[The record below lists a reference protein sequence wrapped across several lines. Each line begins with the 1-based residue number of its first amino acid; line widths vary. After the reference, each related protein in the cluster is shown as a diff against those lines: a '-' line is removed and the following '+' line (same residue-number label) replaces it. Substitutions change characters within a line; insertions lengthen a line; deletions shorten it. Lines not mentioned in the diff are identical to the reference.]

1 MSMGLGAITSCAT
14 SNATAIAAARL
25 ANNRQGHDSSSSVF
39 RNQQLRRQVLVQS
52 SLSSQ
57 HNKDA
62 RVSCLTNND
71 EPEVPSLSTR
81 ATSSS
86 GSTEFSSIG
95 SSSSLGLSLEIRE
108 IDERCKKWQWRGYTI
123 SYLSVHGRR
132 EQVLNPDSNSN
143 SDYPPLL
150 LVHGFGAS
158 IAHWRRN
165 ILTLAQSY
173 TVYAI
178 DLLGFGA
185 SDKPEG
191 FSYTMDV
198 WAQLIL
204 DFLDEIVQR
213 PTVLIGNS
221 VGSLACVIA
230 ASDSSQ
236 SLVRGLVLLNC
247 AGGMNNKAIVDDW
260 RIRLLLPLFWVF
272 DTLLKQRA
280 IASFIFERVTQRDN
294 LRNILLSVYGNK
306 ESVDEDLIEI
316 IKKPAN
322 DEGALDAFVSIV
334 TGPPGPNPVQLMPRI
349 TLPVLVLWGDRD
361 PFTPLDGPVGTY
373 FSTLP
378 AQVPNMSL
386 FVLEGVGH
394 CPHDDRPDLV
404 HEKLLPWLDDLL
416 PALEDP
422 NQAGYKWR
430 MVIAYDGTRFSGWQ
444 YQPSPPTI
452 QSIVEKALTQITKQE
467 RRDLHLVGASRTD
480 TGVHA
485 WGQVAHFVTPFNYD
499 RLDSIHAA
507 LNGLLPSDIRIREIS
522 PAAPE
527 FHARFSAKSKIY
539 HYKIYNSSIMDPFQ
553 RHYAYHNVYKLN
565 SDVMREAAKHF
576 IGKHDFSSFVNASHN
591 DRSPDPVK
599 NIFRFDITE
608 MVALLLQIGREA
620 IPPDVVPKIL
630 ATRDRK
636 ELAKVALPAPP
647 HGLCLVS
654 VSYNEEHLRLPAG
667 CPSISFGR
675 HHSISKCKL
684 PFF

>member
-1 MSMGLGAITSCAT
+1 MVRQCNTNSIFVLRLNSFTSPNLFLFFGGGGLGSTSLSLPLSFIPFHLGWVSKHKAMSMGLGAIPSCAT
-14 SNATAIAAARL
+14 SNAATIAAVRL
-25 ANNRQGHDSSSSVF
+25 ANNRQGHVSSSSVF

-62 RVSCLTNND
+62 RVRCLTNND

-86 GSTEFSSIG
+86 GSTASSSIG
-95 SSSSLGLSLEIRE
+95 SSSTLGLSLEIRE

-123 SYLSVHGRR
+123 NYLSVHGRR

-198 WAQLIL
+198 WAQQLIL

-272 DTLLKQRA
+272 DTLLKQKA

-306 ESVDEDLIEI
+306 ESVDEDLIE
-316 IKKPAN
+316 
-322 DEGALDAFVSIV
+322 
-334 TGPPGPNPVQLMPRI
+334 
-349 TLPVLVLWGDRD
+349 
-361 PFTPLDGPVGTY
+361 GTY
-373 FSTLP
+373 ERVMPKNVKGIIHKGRGYAAS
-378 AQVPNMSL
+378 V
-386 FVLEGVGH
+386 E
-394 CPHDDRPDLV
+394 
-404 HEKLLPWLDDLL
+404 L
-416 PALEDP
+416 PALLNLRHSSSSIDDDSYNLGGRREDP

-480 TGVHA
+480 SGVHA

-608 MVALLLQIGREA
+608 MGPLLQLEVEGSGFLYRQVRNMVALLLQIGREA
-620 IPPDVVPKIL
+620 IPPDIVPKIL
-630 ATRDRK
+630 ATRNRK

-647 HGLCLVS
+647 HGLCL
-654 VSYNEEHLRLPAG
+654 
-667 CPSISFGR
+667 
-675 HHSISKCKL
+675 
-684 PFF
+684 